1 MRSMIFDSLI
11 KDGSE
16 RSDALLSDDVVPET
30 ASERHRMGNGEI
42 ESTGVSTGADKKG
55 GGVLERT
62 LGLGG

>member
-1 MRSMIFDSLI
+1 MISMIFDS
-11 KDGSE
+11 GSE